1 MKGRQ
6 DMFAPVVVKRTG
18 RGTYKIGR
26 NGDGDFTVQLSNFD
40 INGSEVK
47 DEHKQILRG
56 TIIEIL
62 KGGGS
67 VAILGHASTTGTA
80 DYDYTLAAGRADAVL
95 KFLRHEAGT
104 AFSVKTIDSRGK
116 SVALALSG
124 KNNNEDP
131 AWRTVWIRAWTKD
144 SPPPDIGQPIRP
156 GVALPVDP
164 GISQLNDDINLAGG
178 VLSIIDLG
186 IDIAATYSTA
196 AGLAAAST
204 ATGVGGLVL
213 TALAGIIGMPAL
225 WASVD
230 KLAEFNGQ
238 LQGYADAMQD
248 MAEGYKDES
257 LDRKPVRD
265 WPKIV
270 QPQPHVTGN
279 TPTSISQGYWTQ
291 GQRKGCTQAYLDI
304 LKVEAN
310 PVQIDATIKGQTRK
324 IKING
329 KIMLRGAWVSTKG
342 EVGVAVIKIMNE
354 KLKAAKDLT
363 HPDGRP
369 PFPTR

>member
-1 MKGRQ
+1 
-6 DMFAPVVVKRTG
+6 
-18 RGTYKIGR
+18 
-26 NGDGDFTVQLSNFD
+26 
-40 INGSEVK
+40 
-47 DEHKQILRG
+47 
-56 TIIEIL
+56 
-62 KGGGS
+62 
-67 VAILGHASTTGTA
+67 
-80 DYDYTLAAGRADAVL
+80 
-95 KFLRHEAGT
+95 
-104 AFSVKTIDSRGK
+104 VKTIDSRGK

-131 AWRTVWIRAWTKD
+131 VWRTVWIRAWTKD

-156 GVALPVDP
+156 GVVLPGDPGLPVDP
-164 GISQLNDDINLAGG
+164 ALSQINDAINLAGG

-186 IDIAATYSTA
+186 IDIAATYSAA

-204 ATGVGGLVL
+204 ATGVGGLFL
-213 TALAGIIGMPAL
+213 TALGGIIGMPAL

-230 KLAEFNGQ
+230 KLAEYNGQ
-238 LQGYADAMQD
+238 VQGYADAMQD
-248 MAEGYKDES
+248 MAEGYKDDS
-257 LDRKPVRD
+257 LERKPVRD

-270 QPQPHVTGN
+270 QPQPHVSGN
-279 TPTSISQGYWTQ
+279 TPTSTSQGYWIQ

-310 PVQIDATIKGQTRK
+310 PVQMDATIKGQTRK
-324 IKING
+324 VKING
-329 KIMLRGAWVSTKG
+329 KFMLRGAWVSTKG
-342 EVGVAVIKIMNE
+342 EVSVAVIKKLNE